1 MGIST
6 RTPSCG
12 NPSGFGCLH
21 LRSARALGLCFPS
34 GSRTRGRATGHT
46 SAPHPPAQAAL
57 LAACARAWPGGA
69 VCAHRVVAAGG
80 ARYAAF
86 LSAGPGPP
94 ALVEGAWGGRGKLR
108 GCWARRDPR
117 VLRAFLAACARRPSA
132 APAPALR
139 RDVAALWRRR
149 AACAEPAPHRGSR
162 RRRRGWTV
170 PGTLWCGAGDSAG
183 NSSELGLFRDP
194 DRCCREHD
202 RCGAQIAAL
211 QFNFGIRNY
220 RPHTVSH
227 CDCDAAFR
235 RCLRALNDTISDLI
249 GVTFFDLLEVPCFVL
264 RRAEQCVRWHWW
276 GGGTRWCR
284 WPRWCGRAP
293 TAPWPLRPSGAL
305 RAARSPEPSERR
317 SGVRPSRRAP
327 RADGGVSAGWGP
339 GGASPG
345 RALRSDHR
353 SLPSGLGRLCRAY
366 RHLDRCEHRIAPRE
380 AKYGLRNGGARTLFH
395 CNCTRRCVPWGGP
408 SVRPSSLS
416 AGSKLPSAGC
426 PQQCCAPGEGGQTSS
441 LAAASLAPST
451 PRPTH
456 LP

>member
-1 MGIST
+1 MCS
-6 RTPSCG
+6 SD
-12 NPSGFGCLH
+12 L
-21 LRSARALGLCFPS
+21 
-34 GSRTRGRATGHT
+34 
-46 SAPHPPAQAAL
+46 AAL

-276 GGGTRWCR
+276 GGCERYAVVPMATMVRQSPYGTVA
-284 WPRWCGRAP
+284 PAAVGSSACGAQP
-293 TAPWPLRPSGAL
+293 GAVG
-305 RAARSPEPSERR
+305 AAERCEAVPA
-317 SGVRPSRRAP
+317 SAAGGRR
-327 RADGGVSAGWGP
+327 
-339 GGASPG
+339 
-345 RALRSDHR
+345 
-353 SLPSGLGRLCRAY
+353 GLGRLCRAY

-395 CNCTRRCVPWGGP
+395 CNCTRRMVRSLRRARGPGGVEPPLLAERIAARCFVLEPQPECGTERRSGGCVTEARAVLIRARHLRTTLRRRGAERREWDAQESGGDALYERCRR
-408 SVRPSSLS
+408 VALEQGMG
-416 AGSKLPSAGC
+416 A
-426 PQQCCAPGEGGQTSS
+426 PQHPAP
-441 LAAASLAPST
+441 
-451 PRPTH
+451 R
-456 LP
+456 